1 MLLSSRLLP
10 TVVPSSPMTMYD
22 NSISRSHQTNATSF
36 VPPTS
41 LPKYF
46 NVPFAIQHGYFRC
59 IRYLLQLDYD
69 PNERDSQLRTPLILC
84 SYVESDR
91 WSLSLAQNLLEKGAK
106 IALEDHARRNA

>member
-1 MLLSSRLLP
+1 MSMLVSTRLPPSAVTSS
-10 TVVPSSPMTMYD
+10 MTMYD
-22 NSISRSHQTNATSF
+22 STSDHSHQAYATQ
-36 VPPTS
+36 

-59 IRYLLQLDYD
+59 IRYLLQLSFD

-84 SYVESDR
+84 AYVENDR

-106 IALEDHARRNA
+106 IALEDNARRNA